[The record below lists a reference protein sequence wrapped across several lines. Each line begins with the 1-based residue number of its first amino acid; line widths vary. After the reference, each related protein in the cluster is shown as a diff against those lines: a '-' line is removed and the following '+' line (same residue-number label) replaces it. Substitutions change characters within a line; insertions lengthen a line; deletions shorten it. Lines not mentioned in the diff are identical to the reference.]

1 MAGSAEKLASSGVVF
16 ATDVVAPLGDERVV
30 DVAERCSGR
39 SPVNC
44 PGKVKA
50 ASASRTSA
58 SVGVFIGFRKQLLPS
73 ADWAE
78 TARGHASD
86 KELSAARDPGGL
98 QWGGSG
104 DRPVEVRKRDVLAV
118 IHRGVVI
125 IEFFVV
131 VIDAGF
137 VEFLVECSGP
147 EHERVLVLGAAVDVQ
162 AVE

>member
-44 PGKVKA
+44 PRKVKA
-50 ASASRTSA
+50 ASA
-58 SVGVFIGFRKQLLPS
+58 
-73 ADWAE
+73 
-78 TARGHASD
+78 
-86 KELSAARDPGGL
+86 SAARDPGGL